1 MLKLLRSLVTRQPDP
16 GAHAPA
22 PAPRAAPATSV
33 AAAGVADFDIVAH
46 LVDANGLPV
55 LDWDAVHTWTLGI
68 ADVAAQAPAWSA
80 CETAWLQHLGAALG
94 PDFRLIRHGPVV
106 LLSSLDAPL
115 AAATIGFVDKTLQR
129 IQRLLDGLARAVQ
142 PHEQEIFIVFDDDE
156 TYYRYLAQYYPDAGE
171 FAGSGGVFINA
182 GCAHFATVKADL
194 RAIEPV
200 IAHELTHSCLS
211 HLPIPAWLNEG
222 LAVNTEQ
229 RLCPPPPNT
238 FGSSASPQQMH
249 ARHQAFWG
257 PQEIQQFWSG
267 KSFLRADEGN
277 ALSYD
282 LARILVAQL
291 ASDDWARLRRF
302 VLAADRADGGNAA
315 AHEHLGVPL
324 ADLAAAL
331 LEQAP
336 DARWT
341 PDPQHWHGEP
351 ERGAF

>member
-16 GAHAPA
+16 GTPVDTAPRPA
-22 PAPRAAPATSV
+22 PAARV
-33 AAAGVADFDIVAH
+33 AAAGAPGFNIVAN
-46 LVDANGLPV
+46 LIDANGLPV
-55 LDWDAVHTWTLGI
+55 LDWDAVHAW
-68 ADVAAQAPAWSA
+68 VAGVAGDDAQAQAWAS
-80 CETAWLQHLGAALG
+80 CEIAWLQHLGAALG
-94 PDFRLIRHGPVV
+94 PRYRLAQRGQIV
-106 LLSSLDAPL
+106 LLSSLDDRVAE
-115 AAATIGFVDKTLQR
+115 ATIDFVDKTLQR
-129 IQRLLDGLARAVQ
+129 IVRVLDGMARSVQ
-142 PHEQEIFIVFDDDE
+142 AHEQEILIVFDDDE
-156 TYYRYLAQYYPDAGE
+156 TYYRYLAHYYPDAGE

-211 HLPIPAWLNEG
+211 HLPLPAWLNEG

-238 FGSSASPQQMH
+238 FGSRPSPQQMH
-249 ARHQAFWG
+249 ARHQQFWG
-257 PQEIQQFWSG
+257 AAEIQQFWSG

-277 ALSYD
+277 ELSYD

-315 AHEHLGVPL
+315 AHAHLGVPL